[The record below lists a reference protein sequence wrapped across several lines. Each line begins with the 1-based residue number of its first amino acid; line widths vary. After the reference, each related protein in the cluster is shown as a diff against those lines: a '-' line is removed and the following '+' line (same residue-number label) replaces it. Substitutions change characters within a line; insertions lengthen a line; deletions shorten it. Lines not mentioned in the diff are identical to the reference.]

1 MQEIKAGLDMVLGFW
16 LRREVLIMKNKIT
29 QAAAACVLAIA
40 CTAAADTGTGEAP
53 AGWTLR
59 KGHSSNVWTKPSTGS
74 VFKSYTVKSGGAG
87 SMAMAEKAARQI
99 GCAIS
104 NEGEEAFEFSCP
116 DRRMMIMYK
125 QPQAGGSASFIEFSC
140 PSCDEATYDADF
152 AEIYVTGMT
161 AKVGP

>member
-16 LRREVLIMKNKIT
+16 LRRGVLIMKNKIT

-59 KGHSSNVWTKPSTGS
+59 KGHSSNVRTKPSTGS

-87 SMAMAEKAARQI
+87 SMAMAEKAARQT

-104 NEGEEAFEFSCP
+104 NEGEEAFEFS
-116 DRRMMIMYK
+116 
-125 QPQAGGSASFIEFSC
+125 
-140 PSCDEATYDADF
+140 
-152 AEIYVTGMT
+152 
-161 AKVGP
+161 